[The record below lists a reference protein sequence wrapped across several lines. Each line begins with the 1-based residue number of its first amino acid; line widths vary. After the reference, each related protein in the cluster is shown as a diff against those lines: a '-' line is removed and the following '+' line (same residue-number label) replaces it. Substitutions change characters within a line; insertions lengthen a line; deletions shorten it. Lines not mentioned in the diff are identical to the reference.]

1 MTIPLR
7 VRHNSGYFLVGPTA
21 TGKSAVAQRIA
32 EDRSWLIL
40 SADSMLVYRG
50 MDIGTAKPSRDER
63 TRVTYRAVD
72 VVDPGSSYSVAQY
85 RDEAGRAFTEARD
98 RKTQVIVVGGSG
110 LYVKALLA
118 GLDDLPASSPE
129 ARQRWTRLLSEQ
141 GIAALQDVLRCR
153 YPAWYEAIPDRQNG
167 RRLIR
172 ALELA
177 ECGCTQP
184 PRTWRSG
191 VADQPCIVGLQMR
204 RELLLR
210 RIEERVRA
218 MYAQGLLQEAERL
231 LASAGEVWPTA
242 SQAVGYAE
250 AIRCLRG
257 QFTEEEAIRETII
270 RTRQLAKRQ
279 MTWFRR
285 QALVRWI
292 DVDETMNTLDV
303 AARVCAEWER
313 EGAAP
318 VVV

>member
-1 MTIPLR
+1 
-7 VRHNSGYFLVGPTA
+7 
-21 TGKSAVAQRIA
+21 
-32 EDRSWLIL
+32 
-40 SADSMLVYRG
+40 
-50 MDIGTAKPSRDER
+50 
-63 TRVTYRAVD
+63 
-72 VVDPGSSYSVAQY
+72 
-85 RDEAGRAFTEARD
+85 
-98 RKTQVIVVGGSG
+98 
-110 LYVKALLA
+110 
-118 GLDDLPASSPE
+118 
-129 ARQRWTRLLSEQ
+129 
-141 GIAALQDVLRCR
+141 
-153 YPAWYEAIPDRQNG
+153 
-167 RRLIR
+167 
-172 ALELA
+172 
-177 ECGCTQP
+177 
-184 PRTWRSG
+184 
-191 VADQPCIVGLQMR
+191 MR